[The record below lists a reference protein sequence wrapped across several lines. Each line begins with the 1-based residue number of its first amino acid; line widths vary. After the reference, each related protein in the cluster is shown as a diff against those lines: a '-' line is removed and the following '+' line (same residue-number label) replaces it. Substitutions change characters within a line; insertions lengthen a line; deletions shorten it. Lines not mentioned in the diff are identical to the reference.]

1 VTVECVIPNKH
12 HRVVIGT
19 KWSNINDLSQRFN
32 VSIKFPERSQSAQP
46 ASQEGRHLC
55 LLYAVLD

>member
-1 VTVECVIPNKH
+1 MTVECVIPNKH

-55 LLYAVLD
+55 LLD